1 MTTDPVVDLSGWLL
15 ERRREVDAILDARL
29 PARAPGDDPGHLVEA
44 MRYSL
49 LAPGKRLR
57 PMLALAAAEAVAA
70 PEAVTQEPILIAAA
84 AVELVHCYSLIH
96 DDLPAMDDDDL
107 RRGKPSNHKV
117 YGEATA
123 ILAGDAL
130 LTLAFEWLAEAGEGS
145 GRPRDFG
152 RAVLALARGAGVS
165 GMVRGQARDLGEP
178 APAALGD
185 LERLH
190 EEKTAALF
198 RAAAEV
204 GAAAAG
210 AHPSLINGLGRF
222 GQRFGIAFQ
231 HADDREDGDHDS
243 HAEQARGRVPA
254 LLAEAVAALDGTPV
268 AGKDTPLR
276 ALASQ
281 LAERAAA
288 PTGSQPTRR

>member
-1 MTTDPVVDLSGWLL
+1 MKTDRVVDLEGWTG
-15 ERRREVDAILDARL
+15 ERRREVEAVLEARL
-29 PARAPGDDPGHLVEA
+29 PARAAGDDPGRLVEA

-57 PMLALAAAEAVAA
+57 PLLALAAAEAVNLGVAG
-70 PEAVTQEPILIAAA
+70 EPILIAAA
-84 AVELVHCYSLIH
+84 SIELVHCYSLIH
-96 DDLPAMDDDDL
+96 DDLPAMDDDDV

-130 LTLAFEWLAEAGEGS
+130 LTLAFEWLAEAGERS

-165 GMVRGQARDLGEP
+165 GMVRGQSRDLGEP
-178 APAALGD
+178 PPGALD
-185 LERLH
+185 ELERLH

-210 AHPSLINGLGRF
+210 APPDLIEALGGFGRRF
-222 GQRFGIAFQ
+222 GVAFQ
-231 HADDREDGDHDS
+231 HADDREDGDHGA
-243 HAEQARGRVPA
+243 HAEQARQRVPA
-254 LLAEAVAALDGTPV
+254 LLREAATALDGTPL
-268 AGKDTPLR
+268 AGKDSVLR
-276 ALASQ
+276 ALARQ
-281 LAERAAA
+281 LADRAAS
-288 PTGSQPTRR
+288 PTGSEATRR

>member
-1 MTTDPVVDLSGWLL
+1 
-15 ERRREVDAILDARL
+15 
-29 PARAPGDDPGHLVEA
+29 
-44 MRYSL
+44 
-49 LAPGKRLR
+49 
-57 PMLALAAAEAVAA
+57 MLALAAAEAVVAGTEA
-70 PEAVTQEPILIAAA
+70 EAVTQEPILLAAA
-84 AVELVHCYSLIH
+84 SVELVHCYSLIH

-130 LTLAFEWLAEAGEGS
+130 LTLAFEWLAEAGDSS

-178 APAALGD
+178 PPVALD
-185 LERLH
+185 ELERLH
-190 EEKTAALF
+190 QEKTAALF

-210 AHPSLINGLGRF
+210 AHPSLIDGLGRF

-231 HADDREDGDHDS
+231 HADDREDGDHGG

-254 LLAEAVAALDGTPV
+254 LLGEAVAALDGTSL
-268 AGKDTPLR
+268 AGKDTLLR

-281 LAERAAA
+281 LAERAAT